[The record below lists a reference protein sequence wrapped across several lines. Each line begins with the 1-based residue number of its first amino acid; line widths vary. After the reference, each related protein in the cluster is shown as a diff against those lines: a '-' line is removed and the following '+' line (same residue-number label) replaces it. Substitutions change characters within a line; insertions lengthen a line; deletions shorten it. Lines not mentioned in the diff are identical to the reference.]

1 MRSNY
6 KYNVFLEENMEEMK
20 KLSTREEAEMQKE
33 YTWATQDL
41 YATDEAWEE
50 DLKRIT
56 FFTNEFQNLAGHL
69 GDSAKTL
76 LKSYQLYE
84 EFDLWEDQIANY
96 AMRKSDQ
103 DTKNSK
109 YQDFVMRMMMNLNEL
124 SAVAS
129 FFEPELMSISDEKLE
144 GFYQEEEQLDRYK
157 RAINDVRRKKDHI
170 LSEAEEKILAAAAD
184 MSQTPDNTFGMFNN
198 ADLTFPSVKDSQGNE
213 RQVTHGTF
221 IPMMESADRNL
232 RKAAF
237 ESIYHTYESFKNTNA
252 SILGGQVKQLM
263 FHAKMRKYKSTLEA
277 ALDDTN
283 VPVGVYHNLIEAVH
297 QNLDKMHKYVG
308 LRKKLMKVDELHFY
322 DLYTPMVEEKEVKI
336 PYADAKKTV
345 LEAVKPLGE
354 KYNEILAKGFE
365 DRWVDVYENVGK
377 RSGAYSAGAKEHPF
391 VLMNYSGTLD
401 SEFTLAHEMGH
412 AMHSY
417 LSNHTQAPID
427 SHYKIFVAEVASTC
441 NEALLMQYLLKKTT
455 DKKEKITLI
464 NHFLEQ
470 FRATLYRQTMFAEFE
485 MNINEMAERG
495 ESITADSLCNRYEEL
510 QRLYYGEEIVI
521 DEEIRY
527 EWSRIPHFYYN
538 FYVFQYATGFSAAI
552 ALSNKILTQG
562 DAAVEKYLEF
572 LSGGCSKDPVSLL
585 RDAGVDMNTAAP
597 INEALTLFGKLI
609 DEMEELLA
617 E

>member
-297 QNLDKMHKYVG
+297 QNLDKMHEYVG

-322 DLYTPMVEEKEVKI
+322 DLYTPMVEEKEVSI
-336 PYADAKKTV
+336 PYDTAKKNV
-345 LEAVKPLGE
+345 LEAVKPLGGA
-354 KYNEILAKGFE
+354 YNEILGKGFE
-365 DRWVDVYENVGK
+365 SRWVDVYENIGK

-417 LSNHTQAPID
+417 LSNHTQPTVY
-427 SHYKIFVAEVASTC
+427 SQYRIFVAEVASTC
-441 NEALLMQYLLKKTT
+441 NEALLMQHLLKNTT
-455 DKKEKITLI
+455 DKMERVSLI
-464 NHFLEQ
+464 NHFLDQ
-470 FRATLYRQTMFAEFE
+470 FKGTIYRQTMFAEFE
-485 MNINEMAERG
+485 MKINAMAERG
-495 ESITADSLCNRYEEL
+495 ESITADALCNLYEEL
-510 QRLYYGEEIVI
+510 QKQYFGDGIVI
-521 DEEIRY
+521 DDEIRY

-552 ALSNKILTQG
+552 ALSQKILAEG
-562 DAAVEKYLEF
+562 KPAVDQYLNF

-585 RDAGVDMNTAAP
+585 KDAGVDMNTAKP
-597 INEALTLFGKLI
+597 VNDALLLFGQLI
-609 DEMEELLA
+609 DEMEQLLA
-617 E
+617 D

>member
-1 MRSNY
+1 
-6 KYNVFLEENMEEMK
+6 MEELK
-20 KLSTREEAEMQKE
+20 KLPTREEAEMQKE
-33 YTWATQDL
+33 FTWATEDL

-56 FFTNEFQNLAGHL
+56 YFTEEVKKLAGHL

-76 LKSYQLYE
+76 LSAYQLFE
-84 EFDLWEDQIANY
+84 ELDLWEDQLANY
-96 AMRKSDQ
+96 AMRKGDQ
-103 DTKNSK
+103 DTKNPK

-129 FFEPELMSISDEKLE
+129 YFEPELMSISDETLE
-144 GFYQEEEQLDRYK
+144 KFYAEEENLSIFKQ
-157 RAINDVRRKKDHI
+157 AINDVRRKKDHI

-184 MSQTPDNTFGMFNN
+184 MSQTPDNAFGMFNN
-198 ADLTFPSVKDSQGNE
+198 ADLTFPSVTDSEGNE
-213 RQVTHGTF
+213 RQVTHGSF
-221 IPMMESADRNL
+221 IPMMESSDRAL

-252 SILGGQVKQLM
+252 AILGGQVKQLM

-277 ALDDTN
+277 SLDDTN
-283 VPVGVYHNLIEAVH
+283 VPVGVYHNLINAVH
-297 QNLDKMHKYVG
+297 QNFDKMHKYVG
-308 LRKKLMKVDELHFY
+308 LRKKLMKLDELHFY

-336 PYADAKKTV
+336 SFVDAKKTV
-345 LEAVKPLGE
+345 LEAVKPLGD
-354 KYNEILAKGFE
+354 KYNEILAQGFE

-377 RSGAYSAGAKEHPF
+377 RSGAYSAGAKKHPF
-391 VLMNYSGTLD
+391 VLLNFSGTLD

-417 LSNHTQAPID
+417 LSNHTQATIN

-441 NEALLMQYLLKKTT
+441 NEALLMQYLLNKTT
-455 DKKEKITLI
+455 DKKERITLI

-470 FRATLYRQTMFAEFE
+470 FRSTVYRQTMFAEFE
-485 MNINEMAERG
+485 MKINEMAERG
-495 ESITADSLCNRYEEL
+495 ESITADSLCNLYGDL
-510 QRLYYGEEIVI
+510 QKLYYGDEIVI
-521 DEEIRY
+521 DDEIRY

-552 ALSNKILTQG
+552 ALSNKILTEG
-562 DAAVEKYLEF
+562 EAAVEKYLQF
-572 LSGGCSKDPVSLL
+572 LGGGCSKDPVSLL
-585 RDAGVDMNTAAP
+585 KDAGVDMNTAAP
-597 INEALTLFGKLI
+597 INEALALFGKLI